1 MWGRVLEVRPDL
13 VICKTNEV
21 LMGKVDN
28 NLVTVEPGDS
38 ITYTF
43 HRYQRDGKV
52 GIIYGSDPRVEHNW
66 RSDPRIDST
75 IAENKSS
82 DQEKSETEEETDEP
96 SNIQPL
102 AIPAAASA
110 AIPPAASAAIP
121 PAASEE
127 FPAPELGPGW
137 RRVLHK
143 AKKPYNTYISPS
155 GKRYRS
161 LKRARDQIETETEIE
176 IEDDICVGDRVY
188 CAALPPTGNSR
199 KLQLQWSG
207 PVIVKEIINNA
218 LVRVEEYDVRNP
230 RTYVAHRSKIRCA
243 KKMGQKDVNP
253 LFKLPR
259 LPTSA
264 IKELAEE
271 LSEFELPAIRLD
283 AEVTDEFHPH
293 SSEIRHGGR
302 ERRSSI
308 SSDSPIVP
316 QILSNSSIAA
326 SSENSED
333 NLFQSFVQSPGSNH
347 SGSSNPEQLF
357 QEHFQVEDR
366 FLDEMLR
373 NSPDEEEE
381 LAGSAASLLPE
392 PEPVKTTEPEESESG
407 MNVESRRRGDDPA
420 GINTPVLVRE
430 EQEAWSGEEMPVVIN
445 SPPSTNHRSNT
456 PQCQ

>member
-1 MWGRVLEVRPDL
+1 MKSPGHPPFKPEVNIKGEFTIFKPNPGERLWGRVLEVRPDL

-52 GIIYGSDPRVEHNW
+52 GIIYGSDPCVEHNW

-110 AIPPAASAAIP
+110 AIPAATSAAIPPTASAAIP

-176 IEDDICVGDRVY
+176 IEDDICVGDRCTV
-188 CAALPPTGNSR
+188 TSR
-199 KLQLQWSG
+199 
-207 PVIVKEIINNA
+207 
-218 LVRVEEYDVRNP
+218 
-230 RTYVAHRSKIRCA
+230 
-243 KKMGQKDVNP
+243 
-253 LFKLPR
+253 
-259 LPTSA
+259 
-264 IKELAEE
+264 
-271 LSEFELPAIRLD
+271 
-283 AEVTDEFHPH
+283 
-293 SSEIRHGGR
+293 
-302 ERRSSI
+302 
-308 SSDSPIVP
+308 
-316 QILSNSSIAA
+316 
-326 SSENSED
+326 
-333 NLFQSFVQSPGSNH
+333 PG
-347 SGSSNPEQLF
+347 
-357 QEHFQVEDR
+357 
-366 FLDEMLR
+366 
-373 NSPDEEEE
+373 
-381 LAGSAASLLPE
+381 
-392 PEPVKTTEPEESESG
+392 
-407 MNVESRRRGDDPA
+407 
-420 GINTPVLVRE
+420 
-430 EQEAWSGEEMPVVIN
+430 
-445 SPPSTNHRSNT
+445 
-456 PQCQ
+456 